1 MRTLF
6 ATCAMGLLMIVGAAA
21 QSAPLIFKLRPNSQI
36 RIDARLLESHER
48 ERIAI
53 VYDAQLSLD
62 DVLLECST
70 LTARLKSD
78 ATQAIRQIECV
89 PKGN

>member
-1 MRTLF
+1 MR
-6 ATCAMGLLMIVGAAA
+6 
-21 QSAPLIFKLRPNSQI
+21 
-36 RIDARLLESHER
+36 
-48 ERIAI
+48 
-53 VYDAQLSLD
+53 
-62 DVLLECST
+62 LECST